1 MSKLRVCLELGEFGG
16 LEISLGE
23 TEKEIPY
30 EELTKDVNIES
41 ILETICLNGVVKP
54 EDVKII
60 TPEEYDL
67 NYGDE
72 GGE

>member
-1 MSKLRVCLELGEFGG
+1 MKLRVCLELGDFGG
-16 LEISLGE
+16 LEVSLGE
-23 TEKEIPY
+23 TEKEVPY

-72 GGE
+72 EE